1 MTLVSFL
8 LGLAAG
14 LFLAWRLLAR
24 RVEPWARAVLGEW
37 LAEEA
42 GAARADALLRSRAVL
57 RGRAAEQLAPVLGGF
72 PFDPA
77 DARFLGSP
85 VDFVV
90 FDGCREVRAGER
102 DTLRRIVLVDVKTGG
117 SSLSTVQRRIRDCV
131 EAGRCTWHVLAGSE
145 GIRHG

>member
-1 MTLVSFL
+1 MTLAAFL

-14 LFLAWRLLAR
+14 LLLAWRVLAR
-24 RVEPWARAVLGEW
+24 RIEPWTRALLDGW

-42 GAARADALLRSRAVL
+42 ELAGADAVVRSRAVL
-57 RGRAAEQLAPVLGGF
+57 RGRAAEQLAPVLGDF

-77 DARFLGSP
+77 DARFLGNP

-90 FDGCREVRAGER
+90 FDGCREVRAGQR
-102 DTLRRIVLVDVKTGG
+102 DTLRRIVLVDVKTGA

-131 EAGRCTWHVLAGSE
+131 EAGRCTWHVLAGNE
-145 GIRHG
+145 GARPG